1 MILNKRLF
9 EEKPKINLSKNQ
21 INEING
27 LKVKIKKGDYVY
39 EEVVC
44 EVCENKETTIISK
57 YDRYG
62 LPYESNLC
70 KTCGLIYTSPRFD
83 HTSYIKFY
91 DSQYRKIY
99 TSYPLK
105 STKEDFFKE
114 QIIRGEKVLNFII
127 KNNPNKKIGSVL
139 DVGCGMGGLLVPFK
153 ENNFSIYGVD
163 YGSDY
168 VEYGKSKNLNLGI
181 GGIKDVNKK
190 FDVIIYS
197 HVFEHILDLKS
208 ELFEIKKKL
217 NKKGVLYIEVP
228 GVLNLNNDYR
238 NDLNRYFQNAHTYNF
253 SLITLK
259 NVLTSNG
266 FELICGN
273 ENVESLFKV
282 SNVSN
287 SIIND
292 YARLINELKKL
303 NIKSKIW
310 AFSKTGVKFLIT
322 NFLVKTNLYNITR
335 KVYRNIKSKQ

>member
-1 MILNKRLF
+1 MNLNKRLF

-21 INEING
+21 VNEINH

-83 HTSYIKFY
+83 QTSYMKFY

-99 TSYPLK
+99 TSFPIK
-105 STKEDFFKE
+105 STKEDFFNQ
-114 QIIRGEKVLNFII
+114 QIIRGKKVLDFIV

-139 DVGCGMGGLLVPFK
+139 DEGCGMGGLLVPFK
-153 ENNFSIYGVD
+153 EKKIYIYGVD

-197 HVFEHILDLKS
+197 HVFEHILDLES
-208 ELFEIKKKL
+208 ELSEIKKRL
-217 NKKGVLYIEVP
+217 NENGVLYIEVP
-228 GVLNLNNDYR
+228 GVLNLNNNYR
-238 NDLNRYFQNAHTYNF
+238 NDLNRYFQNSHTYNF

-259 NVLTSNG
+259 NVLNSNG
-266 FELICGN
+266 FELINGN

-282 SNVSN
+282 SNVGL

-292 YARLINELKKL
+292 YDRLMNELKKL
-303 NIKSKIW
+303 NFKNKIWFFSKI
-310 AFSKTGVKFLIT
+310 GVKTLIIR
-322 NFLVKTNLYNITR
+322 LLIKLNLYNITR
-335 KVYRNIKSKQ
+335 KFYRLISS